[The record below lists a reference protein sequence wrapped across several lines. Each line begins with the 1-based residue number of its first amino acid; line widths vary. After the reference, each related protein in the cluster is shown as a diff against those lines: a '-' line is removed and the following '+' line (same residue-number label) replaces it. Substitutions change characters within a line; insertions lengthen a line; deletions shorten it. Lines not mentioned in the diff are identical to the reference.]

1 MLNDPRSHGLWERT
15 APAAPVTMPL
25 SGLVKTDVAVIGAGF
40 TGCSAALHLAQGG
53 ARVVVL
59 EKAEVGFGAAGR
71 NVGLANA
78 GMWVMPQDIIK
89 ELGEDH
95 GNRILNLLGNG
106 PNEVWAAIEKYGIA
120 CEATHKG
127 TLHLALGKA
136 GLKELEERCAQWSAR
151 GAPVALLDKA
161 ETERRVGS
169 SAYEGSLLDMRAG
182 TVQPLAY
189 VRGLARAAL
198 AAGAAMHTASP
209 VLRAEVGG
217 RGWRLV
223 TPQGAVEADWVI
235 VATDAYTTQ
244 PFAELRLEQVHLP
257 YFNFATTP
265 LSPEQRAHILPGL
278 EGCWDTKEVLNSFRM
293 DAAGRLVFGSVGAL
307 KGPGAAIHRAYSR
320 RALARLF
327 PALKGVGFE
336 SEWYGMIGM
345 TTNNLPRF
353 HRLGHRVISFSGYN
367 GRGIGTGT
375 VFGRVLAEHILG
387 KIAETELP
395 LPLSAPTPIRRRRLK
410 ELYYETGAQAAHFV
424 DQRI

>member
-15 APAAPVTMPL
+15 APPAPVTRPL
-25 SGLVKTDVAVIGAGF
+25 LGAATADVAVIGAGY
-40 TGCSAALHLAQGG
+40 TGCSAALHLAQAG

-59 EKAEVGFGAAGR
+59 ERAEVGFGAAGR

-78 GMWVMPQDIIK
+78 GLWVMPQDIITA
-89 ELGEDH
+89 LGEDH

-106 PNEVWAAIEKYGIA
+106 PAEVWDIITAHDIA
-120 CEATHKG
+120 CEATHNG
-127 TLHLALGKA
+127 TLHLAVGKA
-136 GLKELEERCAQWSAR
+136 GLKELEERCAQWQAR
-151 GAPVALLDKA
+151 GAPVSLLDKA
-161 ETERRVGS
+161 ETERRVGTR
-169 SAYEGSLLDMRAG
+169 AYEGALLDLRAG

-189 VRGLARAAL
+189 VRGLARAAM
-198 AAGAAMHTASP
+198 AAGAAIHTASP
-209 VLRAEVGG
+209 VERVEVAGK
-217 RGWRLV
+217 GWRLS
-223 TPQGAVEADWVI
+223 TPQGHVDADWVI

-257 YFNFATTP
+257 YFNFATAP
-265 LSPEQRAHILPGL
+265 LSAEQRARILPGL

-307 KGPGAAIHRAYSR
+307 RGPGAAIHRNYSR

-327 PALKGVGFE
+327 PDLKGIAFE

-345 TTNNLPRF
+345 TSDNIPRF
-353 HRLGHRVISFSGYN
+353 HRLGHRVICFAGYN

-387 KIAETELP
+387 KIAEADLP
-395 LPLSAPTPIRRRRLK
+395 LPLAAPAAIRNRRIK

>member
-15 APAAPVTMPL
+15 APPAPVTRPL
-25 SGLVKTDVAVIGAGF
+25 AGVVKADVAVIGAGF

-59 EKAEVGFGAAGR
+59 ERAEVGYGAAGR

-78 GMWVMPQDIIK
+78 GLWVMPQDIIK
-89 ELGEDH
+89 ALGGDY

-106 PNEVWAAIEKYGIA
+106 PQEVWDTIERHGIA
-120 CEATHKG
+120 CEATHRG

-136 GLKELEERCAQWSAR
+136 GLKELEERSAQWQER
-151 GAPVALLDKA
+151 GAPVRLLDKA
-161 ETERRVGS
+161 ETASRVGS
-169 SAYEGSLLDMRAG
+169 SAYEGALLDMRAG

-189 VRGLARAAL
+189 VRGLARAAIT
-198 AAGAAMHTASP
+198 AGAVIHTATP
-209 VLRAEVGG
+209 VNQVEVGG
-217 RGWRLV
+217 KGWRLV
-223 TPQGAVEADWVI
+223 TAQGQVEADWVI
-235 VATDAYTTQ
+235 VATDAYTTS

-257 YFNFATTP
+257 YFNFATAP
-265 LSPEQRAHILPGL
+265 LSEAQRVRILPGL

-307 KGPGAAIHRAYSR
+307 RGPGAAIHRNYSR

-327 PALKGVGFE
+327 PDLKGIDFE

-345 TTNNLPRF
+345 TSDNIPRF
-353 HRLGHRVISFSGYN
+353 HRLGHRVICFSGYN

-375 VFGRVLAEHILG
+375 VFGRVLAEHVLG
-387 KIAETELP
+387 KIAETDLP
-395 LPLSAPTPIRRRRLK
+395 LPLSPATAIRRRRLK